1 MSKAKKFS
9 EQDKTVMLK
18 SLKEGKV
25 QTISKDIL
33 GDQKTIQVGSNV
45 EDKAKVEDTKS
56 FEEFKQIYKN
66 TIDDRCMQDY
76 GSIDDKKLWEDCAK
90 EMYLQSEN
98 YIPSEED
105 KPVEDLDSKQ
115 LKEESKKYKVSD
127 QEIDDLYDRMRDFAK
142 KQLKIK
148 NETQLDNY
156 MEENMPLW
164 IEIYQGLHSCNE
176 SKSLNEN
183 LDVAEITWDNMN
195 EYNTEEQHK
204 IIDILNN
211 LDLEVVDSE
220 VEDGTISIGI
230 KDKFSGITFWMDYTK
245 DSEGDLTGD
254 WSQYIFH
261 KSNTEDKIKKA
272 IQSSYNKNTNETIAF
287 DQFDGVAYD
296 YIEQNNL
303 NKITESKYIISRP
316 TSAGDLYINDD
327 LTTTFNDNHTTFNSS
342 EEAQNT
348 LNKYISKYG
357 LSDPKGLSYKVTKL
371 EESVQDQVSFPLDSK
386 AQDKYKYKTV
396 KDTNGTFFTIYKIN
410 DKFYDVTGNE
420 VTEDG
425 KDIKTESKQ
434 TNIEELKDDI
444 LSCDFIDYI
453 QEIVD
458 NLQDE
463 KLKQECNDC
472 IQQLTKW
479 FGTPKNSKQLEPY
492 KVCLYRILDTYKME
506 ESKKLQEDQYEAE
519 RRKGRPSPHKIA
531 TIEYYDNENYYK
543 AVIKDVMNMDDEDK
557 ENAFIN
563 YVITDIGADYN
574 LDQDTAIKVCTLLYN
589 LCITNND
596 IKLKENAQKQA
607 NLTDGV
613 KKQVAQQYIEE
624 NREALEQCK
633 GLKDIIDNHLKTICT
648 KYCVLQPV
656 GKDICAYIYN
666 ILNSN
671 K

>member
-1 MSKAKKFS
+1 MSKVKKFS
-9 EQDKTVMLK
+9 EQDKTIMLK
-18 SLKEGKV
+18 SLEEGKV

-45 EDKAKVEDTKS
+45 ADKAKVEDTKS

-115 LKEESKKYKVSD
+115 LKKESKKYKVSD

-164 IEIYQGLHSCNE
+164 IEIYQGLHSCDE

-183 LDVAEITWDNMN
+183 LDVVEITWDNMN

-211 LDLEVVDSE
+211 LDLEVVDSK
-220 VEDGTISIGI
+220 VEDETISIAI
-230 KDKFSGITFWMDYTK
+230 KDKSSGITFWMNYTK

-254 WSQYIFH
+254 WDQYIFH

-303 NKITESKYIISRP
+303 NKILK
-316 TSAGDLYINDD
+316 
-327 LTTTFNDNHTTFNSS
+327 
-342 EEAQNT
+342 
-348 LNKYISKYG
+348 
-357 LSDPKGLSYKVTKL
+357 
-371 EESVQDQVSFPLDSK
+371 ESVQDKVSFPLDSE
-386 AQDKYKYKTV
+386 AQNQYKYKTV

-425 KDIKTESKQ
+425 KDIITESKQ

-463 KLKQECNDC
+463 KLKQKCNDC

-519 RRKGRPSPHKIA
+519 RRKGRPSPYKIA

-574 LDQDTAIKVCTLLYN
+574 LNQNTAIKVCTLLYN

-596 IKLKENAQKQA
+596 IKLKENVQKQA

>member
-1 MSKAKKFS
+1 MSKPKKFS
-9 EQDKTVMLK
+9 EQDKTIMLK
-18 SLKEGKV
+18 SLEEGKV

-33 GDQKTIQVGSNV
+33 GDQKTIQVGSNLDN
-45 EDKAKVEDTKS
+45 EAKVQNTKS

-98 YIPSEED
+98 YIPSDED

-115 LKEESKKYKVSD
+115 LKKESKKYKISD
-127 QEIDDLYDRMRDFAK
+127 QEINDLYDRMRDFAK
-142 KQLKIK
+142 NELKIE

-156 MEENMPLW
+156 MKENMPLW
-164 IEIYQGLHSCNE
+164 IEIYQDLHSCNE

-183 LDVAEITWDNMN
+183 LDISEITWDNIN

-211 LDLEVVDSE
+211 LDLEVVDSKI
-220 VEDGTISIGI
+220 EDETISIAI

-245 DSEGDLTGD
+245 DSEEDLIGD
-254 WSQYIFH
+254 WDQYIFH
-261 KSNTEDKIKKA
+261 KSNMEDKIKKA

-287 DQFDGVAYD
+287 DQFDRVAYD

-303 NKITESKYIISRP
+303 NK
-316 TSAGDLYINDD
+316 
-327 LTTTFNDNHTTFNSS
+327 
-342 EEAQNT
+342 
-348 LNKYISKYG
+348 
-357 LSDPKGLSYKVTKL
+357 
-371 EESVQDQVSFPLDSK
+371 
-386 AQDKYKYKTV
+386 
-396 KDTNGTFFTIYKIN
+396 
-410 DKFYDVTGNE
+410 FYN
-420 VTEDG
+420 VTENC
-425 KDIKTESKQ
+425 KDLKTESKQ

-463 KLKQECNDC
+463 KLKQKCNDC

-506 ESKKLQEDQYEAE
+506 E
-519 RRKGRPSPHKIA
+519 
-531 TIEYYDNENYYK
+531 N
-543 AVIKDVMNMDDEDK
+543 V
-557 ENAFIN
+557 
-563 YVITDIGADYN
+563 
-574 LDQDTAIKVCTLLYN
+574 
-589 LCITNND
+589 
-596 IKLKENAQKQA
+596 QKQA

-613 KKQVAQQYIEE
+613 KKQIAEQYIEE
-624 NREALEQCK
+624 NKEALEQCK
-633 GLKDIIDNHLKTICT
+633 GLNDIINNHLKTICT

-656 GKDICAYIYN
+656 GKDVCAYIYN
-666 ILNSN
+666 ILNS
-671 K
+671 KK

>member
-9 EQDKTVMLK
+9 EQDKRVMLK

-25 QTISKDIL
+25 QTISKNIL
-33 GDQKTIQVGSNV
+33 GDQKTIQVSSNV

-115 LKEESKKYKVSD
+115 LKKESKKYKVSD

-164 IEIYQGLHSCNE
+164 IEIYQGLHSCDE

-183 LDVAEITWDNMN
+183 LDVVEITWDNMN

-211 LDLEVVDSE
+211 LDLEVVDSK

-272 IQSSYNKNTNETIAF
+272 VQSSYNKNTNETIAF
-287 DQFDGVAYD
+287 DQFDEVAYN

-303 NKITESKYIISRP
+303 NESYNVTE
-316 TSAGDLYINDD
+316 NC
-327 LTTTFNDNHTTFNSS
+327 
-342 EEAQNT
+342 
-348 LNKYISKYG
+348 
-357 LSDPKGLSYKVTKL
+357 
-371 EESVQDQVSFPLDSK
+371 
-386 AQDKYKYKTV
+386 
-396 KDTNGTFFTIYKIN
+396 KDT
-410 DKFYDVTGNE
+410 
-420 VTEDG
+420 
-425 KDIKTESKQ
+425 KTESKQ

-463 KLKQECNDC
+463 KLKQKCNDC

-519 RRKGRPSPHKIA
+519 RRKGRPSPYKIA

-574 LDQDTAIKVCTLLYN
+574 LNQNTAIKVCTLLYN

-596 IKLKENAQKQA
+596 IKLKENVQKQA

>member
-1 MSKAKKFS
+1 MSKVKKFS
-9 EQDKTVMLK
+9 EQDKTIMLK
-18 SLKEGKV
+18 SLEEGKV

-45 EDKAKVEDTKS
+45 ADKAKVEDTKS

-115 LKEESKKYKVSD
+115 LKKESKKYKVSD

-183 LDVAEITWDNMN
+183 LDVSEITWDNIN
-195 EYNTEEQHK
+195 EYDTEEQHK

-211 LDLEVVDSE
+211 LDLEVVDSK
-220 VEDGTISIGI
+220 VEDETISIAI
-230 KDKFSGITFWMDYTK
+230 KDKSSGITFWMNYTK

-254 WSQYIFH
+254 WDQYIFH

-287 DQFDGVAYD
+287 DQFDEVAYN

-303 NKITESKYIISRP
+303 NESYNVTE
-316 TSAGDLYINDD
+316 NC
-327 LTTTFNDNHTTFNSS
+327 
-342 EEAQNT
+342 
-348 LNKYISKYG
+348 
-357 LSDPKGLSYKVTKL
+357 
-371 EESVQDQVSFPLDSK
+371 
-386 AQDKYKYKTV
+386 
-396 KDTNGTFFTIYKIN
+396 KDT
-410 DKFYDVTGNE
+410 
-420 VTEDG
+420 
-425 KDIKTESKQ
+425 KTESKQ

-463 KLKQECNDC
+463 KLKQKCNDC

-519 RRKGRPSPHKIA
+519 RRKGRPSPYKIA

-574 LDQDTAIKVCTLLYN
+574 LNQNTAIKVCTLLYN

-596 IKLKENAQKQA
+596 IKLKENVQKQA

>member
-1 MSKAKKFS
+1 MSKVKKFS
-9 EQDKTVMLK
+9 EQDKTIMLK
-18 SLKEGKV
+18 SLEEGKV

-45 EDKAKVEDTKS
+45 ADKAKVEDTKS

-115 LKEESKKYKVSD
+115 LKKESKKYKVSD

-164 IEIYQGLHSCNE
+164 IEIYQGLHSCDE

-183 LDVAEITWDNMN
+183 LDVVEITWDNMN

-211 LDLEVVDSE
+211 LDLEVVDSK
-220 VEDGTISIGI
+220 VEDETISIAI
-230 KDKFSGITFWMDYTK
+230 KDKSSGITFWMNYTK

-254 WSQYIFH
+254 WDQYIFH

-303 NKITESKYIISRP
+303 NKILK
-316 TSAGDLYINDD
+316 
-327 LTTTFNDNHTTFNSS
+327 
-342 EEAQNT
+342 
-348 LNKYISKYG
+348 
-357 LSDPKGLSYKVTKL
+357 
-371 EESVQDQVSFPLDSK
+371 ESVQDKVSFPLDSE
-386 AQDKYKYKTV
+386 AQNQYKYKTV

-425 KDIKTESKQ
+425 KDIITESKQ

-463 KLKQECNDC
+463 KLKQKCNDC

-506 ESKKLQEDQYEAE
+506 ESKKLQEDQYEDE
-519 RRKGRPSPHKIA
+519 RRKGRPSPYKIA

-574 LDQDTAIKVCTLLYN
+574 LNQNTAIKVCTLLYN

-596 IKLKENAQKQA
+596 IKLKENVQKQA

>member
-9 EQDKTVMLK
+9 EQDKRVMLK

-25 QTISKDIL
+25 QTISKNIL
-33 GDQKTIQVGSNV
+33 GDQKTIQVSSNV

-115 LKEESKKYKVSD
+115 LKKESKKYKVSD

-164 IEIYQGLHSCNE
+164 IEIYQGLHSCDE

-183 LDVAEITWDNMN
+183 LDVVEITWDNMN

-211 LDLEVVDSE
+211 LDLEVVDSK

-272 IQSSYNKNTNETIAF
+272 VQSSYNKNTNETIAF
-287 DQFDGVAYD
+287 DQFDEVAYN

-303 NKITESKYIISRP
+303 NES
-316 TSAGDLYINDD
+316 
-327 LTTTFNDNHTTFNSS
+327 
-342 EEAQNT
+342 
-348 LNKYISKYG
+348 
-357 LSDPKGLSYKVTKL
+357 
-371 EESVQDQVSFPLDSK
+371 
-386 AQDKYKYKTV
+386 
-396 KDTNGTFFTIYKIN
+396 
-410 DKFYDVTGNE
+410 YDVTENC
-420 VTEDG
+420 
-425 KDIKTESKQ
+425 KDTKTESKQ

-463 KLKQECNDC
+463 KLKQKCNDC

-519 RRKGRPSPHKIA
+519 RRKGRPSPYKIA

-574 LDQDTAIKVCTLLYN
+574 LNQNTAIKVCTLLYN

-596 IKLKENAQKQA
+596 IKLKENVQKQA

>member
-195 EYNTEEQHK
+195 EYNTEEQHR

-303 NKITESKYIISRP
+303 NESYNVTE
-316 TSAGDLYINDD
+316 NC
-327 LTTTFNDNHTTFNSS
+327 
-342 EEAQNT
+342 
-348 LNKYISKYG
+348 
-357 LSDPKGLSYKVTKL
+357 
-371 EESVQDQVSFPLDSK
+371 
-386 AQDKYKYKTV
+386 
-396 KDTNGTFFTIYKIN
+396 KDT
-410 DKFYDVTGNE
+410 
-420 VTEDG
+420 
-425 KDIKTESKQ
+425 KTESKQ

-463 KLKQECNDC
+463 KLKQKCNDC